1 MQVSIYNHYDETTK
15 TIEGPP
21 PAVEAEL
28 LRLYPFLRS
37 ENPDFAGDINALVDH
52 LNSTQAL
59 EAEVLEQ
66 DPMAKAEAPNLY
78 NADES
83 HVVQAMLG
91 YNPNLLNV
99 LDAAKWLAGGVAK
112 APENVRQALWEA
124 DGDPEEAALLAYGLE
139 ATRANLKALRAIC
152 DVSRAVKAAP
162 EPVQADTVEPG
173 HPDADEA
180 AEQVKRAFDDHFVL
194 PVELGGKHSK
204 GSMLARDHDT
214 GNVWLLKPGSGGEG
228 PSSGINEERASQS
241 RREVAFWHMAEAWGL
256 GGYLPESQLLLI
268 DGKEY
273 AAIKLLSWS
282 YSSMDKIKKQEPAR
296 IKEVLDRY
304 CNIGLLH
311 RWGALDA
318 ILGQTDRHAGNMME
332 HDGDV
337 KLIDQ
342 GSSFAGEGFN
352 PGRDKNT
359 FTPFYLRYAAPGRFS
374 TMDAVT
380 KDRYMPHL
388 GRESDEDLKRWLE
401 NLHAEDLDRVLL
413 RYGVNPQ
420 PPKERLAKLK
430 VMMTQMP
437 AHEAV
442 NRFWMGE

>member
-1 MQVSIYNHYDETTK
+1 
-15 TIEGPP
+15 
-21 PAVEAEL
+21 
-28 LRLYPFLRS
+28 
-37 ENPDFAGDINALVDH
+37 
-52 LNSTQAL
+52 
-59 EAEVLEQ
+59 
-66 DPMAKAEAPNLY
+66 
-78 NADES
+78 
-83 HVVQAMLG
+83 
-91 YNPNLLNV
+91 
-99 LDAAKWLAGGVAK
+99 
-112 APENVRQALWEA
+112 
-124 DGDPEEAALLAYGLE
+124 
-139 ATRANLKALRAIC
+139 
-152 DVSRAVKAAP
+152 
-162 EPVQADTVEPG
+162 
-173 HPDADEA
+173 
-180 AEQVKRAFDDHFVL
+180 
-194 PVELGGKHSK
+194 
-204 GSMLARDHDT
+204 
-214 GNVWLLKPGSGGEG
+214 
-228 PSSGINEERASQS
+228 
-241 RREVAFWHMAEAWGL
+241 
-256 GGYLPESQLLLI
+256 
-268 DGKEY
+268 
-273 AAIKLLSWS
+273 
-282 YSSMDKIKKQEPAR
+282 MDKIKKQEPAR